1 MNLNVT
7 LFCKEW
13 YEMLRVKLILI
24 FTFFWHSSMKARS
37 VNAIGGIGGGGT
49 KNSGGPS
56 KLNLWLS
63 KLNLWLSKFDV
74 WPSKFDVWP
83 SKFDVWPSKFDAWPS
98 SRNDEDI
105 PDQDLTRRDQHW
117 EEGRRQLN
125 SNYLKSENNY
135 VLFFGTG
142 NKKTSF

>member
-1 MNLNVT
+1 
-7 LFCKEW
+7 
-13 YEMLRVKLILI
+13 
-24 FTFFWHSSMKARS
+24 MKARS

-83 SKFDVWPSKFDAWPS
+83 S

-125 SNYLKSENNY
+125 SDYLKSEKDF
-135 VLFFGTG
+135 VLFVGTG
-142 NKKTSF
+142 SKKTNF